1 MKTYKYIILLLFLI
15 IGLNACKK
23 EDLPEFPG
31 SLIKHIINIEMPGS
45 DMEKASARMYAFS
58 GNHDNDL
65 SSLPEGDWTYELWIK
80 VDPNALIGG
89 KNVRNGYYAG
99 GACIG
104 SREHNFELYLI
115 NDPDADFAIKYGK
128 LRTGDGVQVAS
139 MQSDGATE
147 NLHFDE
153 WVHVAISRSSTDGIA
168 KFYINGKLIDSSSNP
183 IWIQTSSDEWLTF
196 NYMKRNGYHKHFFK
210 GGMDN
215 IRVST
220 INRYPSEFTPNRK
233 DIFKVDENTLLQLD
247 LQEHLTSFN
256 PPTDYKKIEIKGT
269 YDYYIKVHN
278 NNIWHHDPD
287 EYLPLGDYKNN

>member
-1 MKTYKYIILLLFLI
+1 MKTYKYFILLLFFLVS
-15 IGLNACKK
+15 LNACEK
-23 EDLPEFPG
+23 EKQEYPG
-31 SLIKHIINIEMPGS
+31 SLIKHIVNIELPGS
-45 DMEKASARMYAFS
+45 DMEKSSAIFYAFS
-58 GNHDNDL
+58 GNRSDDFT
-65 SSLPEGDWTYELWIK
+65 SLPEGDWTYELWIK
-80 VDPNALIGG
+80 VDPDALIGG
-89 KNVRNGYYAG
+89 RNVRNGYYAG

-128 LRTGDGVQVAS
+128 LRTGDGVQIAS

-168 KFYINGKLIDSSSNP
+168 KFYINGMLIDSSNDP
-183 IWIQTSSDEWLTF
+183 IWTQAVSDEWLTF
-196 NYMKRNGYHKHFFK
+196 NYMERSERNKHFFK

-220 INRYPSEFTPNRK
+220 IDRYPTYFTPNRK
-233 DIFKVDENTLLQLD
+233 DIFEVDENTLLQLD
-247 LQEHLTSFN
+247 LQERLTSFD
-256 PPTDYKKIEIKGT
+256 PPKDYKKVEIKGS
-269 YDYYIKVHN
+269 YKYYISVHDDN
-278 NNIWHHDPD
+278 TWHHDPD